1 MTGTSKGSQSTDPG
15 VGSRR
20 VAGEV
25 LVRVDSDGAY
35 SNLALRHALNSA
47 GLDTADAK
55 LVTDLV
61 YGTLRM
67 RRSVDHLIGRFLVT
81 DPPPTAR
88 AFLRLGAYQLVFRP
102 DIPAYAAVSATVS
115 AAPKRFRPLCNAVL
129 RKITKAPVTYPTIG
143 DELSYPDWMINLFTE
158 DLGQERGLE
167 ALRSMNM
174 PAAQVRRDDGYT
186 QDRASQLVAEAVGAQ
201 SGDVVADLCAA
212 PGGKS
217 TGIAAS
223 GAFVV
228 ASDSSPTRT
237 GLLAGNA
244 ARYGKDHV
252 GVYCADALMPA
263 LRPGSV
269 DKVLLDAPCSGL
281 GVLRRRPDARWRLES
296 DAPVRLA
303 EIQKE
308 MISAAVGLLKPGGE
322 LIYSV
327 CTLSA
332 VETIG
337 VDEFVQRELPQL
349 EPIEAPEGP
358 WEPLGR
364 GAVLLPQT
372 EGTDGMSLFRYRY
385 SR

>member
-1 MTGTSKGSQSTDPG
+1 MTGSSKWSPSTDPG

-20 VAGEV
+20 IAGEV
-25 LVRVDSDGAY
+25 LVRVDVDGAY
-35 SNLALRHALNSA
+35 SNLALRHALDSA
-47 GLDTADAK
+47 GLETADAK

-67 RRSVDHLIGRFLVT
+67 RRSVDYLIGRFLVT

-129 RKITKAPVTYPTIG
+129 RKITKAPVKYPSIG
-143 DELSYPDWMINLFTE
+143 DELSYPDWIIEVLVD
-158 DLGQERGLE
+158 DLGRERGLE
-167 ALRSMNM
+167 ALREMNS
-174 PAAQVRRDDGYT
+174 PAAQIRREDGYT
-186 QDRASQLVAEAVGAQ
+186 QDKASQLVAEAIGAQ
-201 SGDVVADLCAA
+201 PGDVVADLCAA

-237 GLLAGNA
+237 GLLAKNA
-244 ARYGKDHV
+244 ARYGNERV
-252 GVYCADALMPA
+252 GVYCADALKPA
-263 LRPGSV
+263 LKPGSA

-281 GVLRRRPDARWRLES
+281 GVLRRRPDARWRLEPE
-296 DAPVRLA
+296 APARLA

-308 MISAAVGLLKPGGE
+308 MISAAVGLLKPDGE

-327 CTLSA
+327 CTLTA

-349 EPIEAPEGP
+349 EPIEAPGGP
-358 WEPLGR
+358 
-364 GAVLLPQT
+364 
-372 EGTDGMSLFRYRY
+372 
-385 SR
+385 